1 MPYGTAFIETLISNL
16 LNITTKVITEVDRRV
31 TAKALQQLLDALKRA
46 DDALVA
52 KVQQIKSLA
61 TQVRDLE
68 ETNLQQGCKLQEKDI
83 SIARLQQD
91 LDFYRLSNQA
101 LEEENEGCIREL
113 KAAHEQTD
121 VYRQHLYT
129 ANEEKEMLEKDAR
142 WFRDQIDELNR
153 LVSALRADLDG
164 TARHAA
170 SLENQL
176 KEQQQLKDALET
188 TLDGMTRYAN
198 ALLKNVP
205 QDPKVETKGFYAM
218 VRWRSDEPD
227 DVSPVEVFIAQTHD
241 DLGDEHV
248 FYYAG
253 DYPEEYIR
261 DIFSRENS
269 HEEWYIVPSQD

>member
-16 LNITTKVITEVDRRV
+16 LNISTKVITKVDRHV
-31 TAKALQQLLDALKRA
+31 TAKALQQLLDSLKRA
-46 DDALVA
+46 DDTLVA

-101 LEEENEGCIREL
+101 LEEENEGIIKEL
-113 KAAHEQTD
+113 T
-121 VYRQHLYT
+121 
-129 ANEEKEMLEKDAR
+129 
-142 WFRDQIDELNR
+142 ELDR

-176 KEQQQLKDALET
+176 KELQ
-188 TLDGMTRYAN
+188 N
-198 ALLKNVP
+198 
-205 QDPKVETKGFYAM
+205 PKVETKGFYAM
-218 VRWRSDEPD
+218 LRWRSDEED
-227 DVSPVEVFIAQTHD
+227 DVSPIEVFIAQTHD

-269 HEEWYIVPSQD
+269 HEEWYIVPPQD

>member
-1 MPYGTAFIETLISNL
+1 MPYGTAFIETLIRNL
-16 LNITTKVITEVDRRV
+16 LNISTKVITEVDRRV

-46 DDALVA
+46 DDNLVA

-61 TQVRDLE
+61 AQVRDLE
-68 ETNLQQGCKLQEKDI
+68 ETNLQQGCKLQGKDI
-83 SIARLQQD
+83 SIARIQQD
-91 LDFYRLSNQA
+91 LDFYRLSNHA
-101 LEEENEGCIREL
+101 LEEENEAMIKEL

-129 ANEEKEMLEKDAR
+129 ANEEKQMLEKDAR
-142 WFRDQIDELNR
+142 WFRDQIDGLNH

-176 KEQQQLKDALET
+176 KEQQQAQQ
-188 TLDGMTRYAN
+188 N
-198 ALLKNVP
+198 
-205 QDPKVETKGFYAM
+205 PKVETKGFYAM
-218 VRWRSDEPD
+218 VQWRSDEPD

-241 DLGDEHV
+241 DLGDQAEHV
-248 FYYAG
+248 FFYAG

-261 DIFSRENS
+261 DIYSRDKS
-269 HEEWYIVPSQD
+269 YEEWYIVPSQD

>member
-16 LNITTKVITEVDRRV
+16 LNISTKVITKVDRHV

-46 DDALVA
+46 DDTLVA

-101 LEEENEGCIREL
+101 LEEENEGIIKEL

-129 ANEEKEMLEKDAR
+129 ANEEKEMLEKDGR

-176 KEQQQLKDALET
+176 KELQ
-188 TLDGMTRYAN
+188 N
-198 ALLKNVP
+198 
-205 QDPKVETKGFYAM
+205 PKVETKGFYAM
-218 VRWRSDEPD
+218 LRWRSDEED
-227 DVSPVEVFIAQTHD
+227 DVSPIEVFIAQTHD

-261 DIFSRENS
+261 DIYSRENS
-269 HEEWYIVPSQD
+269 HEEWYIVPPQD